1 MSVATPTPLKLGD
14 VAAGTSKRTPPH
26 PGHRFS
32 PPGPPTVAE
41 LDQLVSTPDPAMPIG
56 PVITDATSGLTGL
69 CAVLVAVAGTAAVL
83 AACVQRPEGSVRLRG
98 DAQLV
103 E

>member
-1 MSVATPTPLKLGD
+1 M
-14 VAAGTSKRTPPH
+14 
-26 PGHRFS
+26 
-32 PPGPPTVAE
+32 
-41 LDQLVSTPDPAMPIG
+41 
-56 PVITDATSGLTGL
+56 ITDATSGLTGL

-103 E
+103 ERAKTVVEGMGARVMGPAEVREKLKLVKHD